1 MSTSSPSPRW
11 RTLPSPSIVDSLH
24 EDEDIEDVVVLS
36 GAVAP
41 EWLEQLSIPTNWQLL
56 DLPANPGQALAR
68 IVVFGALG
76 NGEWEAAD
84 MISVT
89 GFTGWPAFYD
99 VYRSAD
105 SVLRALDSTDIEVRA
120 LPVPPLQWTAAVRS
134 SGTAIFGDRSVWL
147 QQSHYIAG
155 SERPQASRLIVHT
168 ILADSARQE
177 QLADN
182 IIHLSDQV
190 YDGFLSTLTKERR
203 NR

>member
-11 RTLPSPSIVDSLH
+11 RTLPSSSIIDYLYD
-24 EDEDIEDVVVLS
+24 DEDIEDVVVLS

-41 EWLEQLSIPTNWQLL
+41 EWLKQLSIPTNWQLL

-68 IVVFGALG
+68 IVVFGSLG

-84 MISVT
+84 MISVA
-89 GFTGWPAFYD
+89 GCTGWPAFYD

-105 SVLRALDSTDIEVRA
+105 SVLRALDSTDIAVKA

-147 QQSHYIAG
+147 QQSHYVAG
-155 SERPQASRLIVHT
+155 SERPHASRLIVHT
-168 ILADSARQE
+168 ILTDSTRQE
-177 QLADN
+177 QLAEN
-182 IIHLSDQV
+182 IIRLSDEV
-190 YDGFLSTLTKERR
+190 YYNFLSTLTKEHRSR
-203 NR
+203 